1 MTERRSRTICE
12 YKPTSQ
18 HLNAGRGNL
27 VSKVPA
33 GRLPMVSGSA
43 ADERWEILDCRYME
57 CWIHVIMTH
66 VSNHIEFQ
74 YILARELVYVLLH
87 I

>member
-1 MTERRSRTICE
+1 
-12 YKPTSQ
+12 
-18 HLNAGRGNL
+18 
-27 VSKVPA
+27 
-33 GRLPMVSGSA
+33 MVSGSA